1 MFLLRQIQG
10 VLYTV
15 SILDILDIIVVAYF
29 LNKLYQMLKNTRAA
43 SLVKGLLVL
52 FAATLVSKWLNLY
65 VINWLLEKSMVI
77 GWSMFIGGI
86 FINVFLQ
93 PWPFIGIMDF
103 GTVIGMTVLI
113 LFGTLIA
120 FYCYLDSTKYIK
132 ASEVGALASVEPLS
146 SVLLA
151 VVILHVDFGL
161 AEILGVAC
169 PLCGVL

>member
-1 MFLLRQIQG
+1 MNIF
-10 VLYTV
+10 
-15 SILDILDIIVVAYF
+15 F
-29 LNKLYQMLKNTRAA
+29 
-43 SLVKGLLVL
+43 
-52 FAATLVSKWLNLY
+52 
-65 VINWLLEKSMVI
+65 
-77 GWSMFIGGI
+77 I
-86 FINVFLQ
+86 FINVFLK

-169 PLCGVL
+169 IISTVFLLARQK